1 MLQIIR
7 KSFRKRAT
15 VLSVI
20 MLTGIGMVM
29 TLNNLNCGGNVNA
42 GKADIMT
49 VKAELNKLAPVE
61 LKCDLSTL
69 SPADRQVL
77 VRLIE
82 AGRIIDQLFLLQ
94 VNPENPEILAKLQT
108 STDDN
113 DKPYLDM
120 FNVMFGPWNRLDHDK
135 PFIGKKEKPLGAG
148 FYPEDMSKEE
158 FEKFVAENPDQK
170 KAFESEFTVI
180 KRQDGQLTAVP
191 YFKEYEQ
198 YIDALCTLLTDAAS
212 ITADP
217 TLKKYLNQRVADLR
231 TDDYF
236 QSDMDWMDLAG
247 DLEIVIGPY
256 EVYEDNLFNY
266 KASYEA
272 FICVVDHA
280 ESAKL
285 AQVSKYLDEI
295 EANLPLPKEYRNYSR
310 GKVSPVKVVQEIF
323 SAGDTKAGIQTTAFN
338 LPNDERVRSAKG
350 SKKVMLKNVA
360 EAKYEKCW
368 IPIVNEILAPEPL
381 KNVSFN
387 AYFTDVLMHEVCHG
401 LGPGILK
408 MKDGSETTVRNE
420 LKDYYSTI
428 EECKADVL
436 GIFSYLYLI
445 DKGVFPND
453 PKYTALATYLGG
465 MFRSIRFG
473 INEAH
478 GGGVAIQFNYFIEKG
493 AFLTDADGKLTIDA
507 AKLEKAIKELSAELL
522 LIEAKGDYEGAKT
535 FIAKYRVA
543 TPLITETV
551 KKLEYLP
558 VDIRPIYPIA
568 L

>member
-180 KRQDGQLTAVP
+180 KRQDGQP
-191 YFKEYEQ
+191 Q
-198 YIDALCTLLTDAAS
+198 
-212 ITADP
+212 P
-217 TLKKYLNQRVADLR
+217 
-231 TDDYF
+231 
-236 QSDMDWMDLAG
+236 
-247 DLEIVIGPY
+247 
-256 EVYEDNLFNY
+256 
-266 KASYEA
+266 
-272 FICVVDHA
+272 
-280 ESAKL
+280 
-285 AQVSKYLDEI
+285 
-295 EANLPLPKEYRNYSR
+295 
-310 GKVSPVKVVQEIF
+310 
-323 SAGDTKAGIQTTAFN
+323 
-338 LPNDERVRSAKG
+338 
-350 SKKVMLKNVA
+350 
-360 EAKYEKCW
+360 
-368 IPIVNEILAPEPL
+368 
-381 KNVSFN
+381 
-387 AYFTDVLMHEVCHG
+387 
-401 LGPGILK
+401 
-408 MKDGSETTVRNE
+408 
-420 LKDYYSTI
+420 
-428 EECKADVL
+428 
-436 GIFSYLYLI
+436 
-445 DKGVFPND
+445 
-453 PKYTALATYLGG
+453 
-465 MFRSIRFG
+465 
-473 INEAH
+473 
-478 GGGVAIQFNYFIEKG
+478 
-493 AFLTDADGKLTIDA
+493 
-507 AKLEKAIKELSAELL
+507 
-522 LIEAKGDYEGAKT
+522 
-535 FIAKYRVA
+535 
-543 TPLITETV
+543 
-551 KKLEYLP
+551 
-558 VDIRPIYPIA
+558 YPIFRNTNNISMLCA
-568 L
+568 TC